1 MASRAIV
8 AVDPGCLHTGVV
20 YMDEI
25 GIIDSETIAFKTGVR
40 GDNGLLDERC
50 EEIWRRL
57 RAFLEGHPHD
67 LVVVE
72 GYQQQGGRGHMSM
85 SHQTPW
91 LVGSITAH
99 LHQAGEPLAI
109 QLSARVLNPKARGN
123 CAWAADDVSDKY
135 GISAATVR
143 TAYRKGWLRG
153 APPRGLSRPIL
164 FRPED
169 VERWVSGE
177 PPVERDED
185 AWRC

>member
-1 MASRAIV
+1 MAPRAIV

-20 YMDEI
+20 YMDGI
-25 GIIDSETIAFKTGVR
+25 GVIDSETIAFKTGVR

-57 RAFLEGHPHD
+57 RAFLEGHPHG

-123 CAWAADDVSDKY
+123 CAWAADAVKQGRDVMR
-135 GISAATVR
+135 GCREHVTNEHLRSAFAHGLWRLTQDGAVESAR
-143 TAYRKGWLRG
+143 GFRVPKGEEHG
-153 APPRGLSRPIL
+153 A
-164 FRPED
+164 
-169 VERWVSGE
+169 
-177 PPVERDED
+177 
-185 AWRC
+185 

>member
-25 GIIDSETIAFKTGVR
+25 GVIDSETIAFKTGVR

-91 LVGSITAH
+91 L
-99 LHQAGEPLAI
+99 
-109 QLSARVLNPKARGN
+109 
-123 CAWAADDVSDKY
+123 
-135 GISAATVR
+135 
-143 TAYRKGWLRG
+143 RG
-153 APPRGLSRPIL
+153 APPRGLSRPVL
-164 FRPED
+164 FSPED

-177 PPVERDED
+177 PPVERGDD